1 MLFDGTRVASVDIQG
16 AQVPT
21 PNFPGYRADPST
33 APGSELF
40 NIPGVERLITINTNS
55 KDAKIPVVYKTNF
68 SYNHFFSDRLRVGVS
83 GYASWA
89 RNNYM
94 YVDRNMV
101 EDPFFRIAAEANRGV
116 YVPAETITE
125 RNGATNWLHSRKT
138 KNVGRV
144 LELTSDGKKNQYAV
158 VIDGTYRYFKDGQI
172 TASYTWNDSKDNTS
186 YNGNVANTATLDLM
200 VADDPRNLSKMN
212 YANNQFRS
220 KVVFYGTAPSIYGV
234 TIGLRYSGIGG
245 TRYSMAVSGN
255 MNGDFVSS
263 NDLAYI
269 YDPNSSATPEYI
281 RTGIQAILNNPDA
294 EQSIK
299 DYIKR
304 DMGKMAERNGG
315 INDFYGVFDLRLAK
329 RFKLFGNHGL
339 EASVD
344 IFNVANLLN
353 KDWGVGK
360 NLGKQNLYAIKSFDK
375 AKQEFVYT
383 MGAGTGVSTLNG
395 NPYQVQLG
403 LRYGF

>member
-1 MLFDGTRVASVDIQG
+1 
-16 AQVPT
+16 
-21 PNFPGYRADPST
+21 
-33 APGSELF
+33 
-40 NIPGVERLITINTNS
+40 
-55 KDAKIPVVYKTNF
+55 
-68 SYNHFFSDRLRVGVS
+68 
-83 GYASWA
+83 
-89 RNNYM
+89 M

-116 YVPAETITE
+116 FVPASSITP
-125 RNGATNWLHSRKT
+125 RNGATNWLESRKT

-144 LELTSDGKKNQYAV
+144 LELNSEGKKNQYAV

-200 VADDPRNLSKMN
+200 VADDPRDLSKMS

-245 TRYSMAVSGN
+245 TRYSMAVQGN

-269 YDPNSSATPEYI
+269 YDPNSSSTPEYI
-281 RTGIQAILNNPDA
+281 RTGLQAILNNPEA

-329 RFKLFGNHGL
+329 RFKLFGGHGL

-344 IFNVANLLN
+344 VFNVANLLN
-353 KDWGVGK
+353 HDWGVGK
-360 NLGKQNLYAIKSFDK
+360 NLGKQNLYSIKSFDA
-375 AKQEFVYT
+375 AKQEFVYN
-383 MGAGTGVSTLNG
+383 MSAGTGVSSLNG